1 MIYQRNN
8 PIHQLRHATVQS
20 SNDFSFIDL
29 DVSRTKLCRFDDD
42 QMSNPCMKQS
52 HEIRDG
58 HALHIETLS

>member
-1 MIYQRNN
+1 MTF
-8 PIHQLRHATVQS
+8 LL
-20 SNDFSFIDL
+20 DL
-29 DVSRTKLCRFDDD
+29 DVSRTKLGRFDD